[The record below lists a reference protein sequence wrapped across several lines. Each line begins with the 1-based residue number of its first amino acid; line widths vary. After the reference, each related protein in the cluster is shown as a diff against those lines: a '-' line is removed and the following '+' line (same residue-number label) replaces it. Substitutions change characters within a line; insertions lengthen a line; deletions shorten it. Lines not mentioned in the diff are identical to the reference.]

1 MDTVKIKAILT
12 AIKHN
17 SLSKAAEEFSYT
29 PSAFSHMADSLEEEL
44 GVKILIRTPQGVKLS
59 EEGEVLYSKLKAVLR
74 AEQEVKDLA
83 KSLSGKKQNSLKI
96 AAYSSISE
104 HILPEILS
112 EFKKENAQYNFSI
125 AVGDEIKNLL
135 EKGEADVIFIEQ
147 EESDGFLF
155 TPIMKDEYLAIG
167 QTGIFSQRKN
177 VRVEEL
183 YSFNFINLGEK
194 AVERTVCPER
204 FISQVKIESP
214 ENSSVLSMV
223 RNGLGVAFLPNLS
236 LKNKPQGVKALKTTP
251 KITRTIGFAYK
262 ESLKSTIVGR
272 KFIEFLE
279 RKFKLKTIENKKT
292 N

>member
-1 MDTVKIKAILT
+1 MDTIKIKAILT

-44 GVKILIRTPQGVKLS
+44 GLKILIRTSQGVRLS
-59 EEGEVLYSKLKAVLR
+59 EDGEALYSKLKGVVK
-74 AEQEVKDLA
+74 AEEELKEYA
-83 KSLSGKKQNSLKI
+83 KSLSDKKQKNLKI

-112 EFKKENAQYNFSI
+112 GFKKENAEYNFSI
-125 AVGDEIKNLL
+125 AVGDKIKNLL
-135 EKGEADVIFIEQ
+135 EKGETDVIFIEKD
-147 EESDGFLF
+147 ESAGFLF
-155 TPIMKDEYLAIG
+155 TPIMEDEYLAVAQAG
-167 QTGIFSQRKN
+167 SFSQRKS

-194 AVERTVCPER
+194 AVQKTVHPEK
-204 FISQVKIESP
+204 FISQVKIQSP

-223 RNGLGVAFLPNLS
+223 RNGLGVAFLPSLS

-262 ESLKSTIVGR
+262 EGLKSTVIGG

-279 RKFKLKTIENKKT
+279 KKFSLRIIKNNNI
-292 N
+292 